1 MLSSQPEV
9 RHRPQP
15 VRGQRTGAQGR
26 DLKLS
31 FAGPRDRHHPA
42 CSADRKLHYNPG
54 PPTFGADVISDLG
67 HRTVNDARQE
77 VKTRLRSL
85 WDTDLNVGAEQ
96 LARAIL
102 IVSAGDLDQFGC
114 VFDTHFYGDPRDL
127 IMAAM
132 GKSGGQA
139 KYGVEP
145 F

>member
-1 MLSSQPEV
+1 MSERL
-9 RHRPQP
+9 
-15 VRGQRTGAQGR
+15 AR
-26 DLKLS
+26 DILKRIDED
-31 FAGPRDRHHPA
+31 FDDHA
-42 CSADRKLHYNPG
+42 
-54 PPTFGADVISDLG
+54 
-67 HRTVNDARQE
+67 ARQE